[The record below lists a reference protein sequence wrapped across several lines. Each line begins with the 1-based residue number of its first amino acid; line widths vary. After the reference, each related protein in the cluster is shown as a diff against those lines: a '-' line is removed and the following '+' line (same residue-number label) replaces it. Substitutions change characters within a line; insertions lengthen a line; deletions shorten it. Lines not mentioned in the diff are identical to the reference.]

1 MRAFSPVHGRSKRA
15 RYDEPDTGPRAST
28 SRIAEAD
35 DRERQLYASS
45 DDDAAAI
52 GQAEDRTDD
61 ATAHKDDDEAEVFK
75 INEVAKKP
83 SKTGFAPTHGEL
95 LLLLW

>member
-52 GQAEDRTDD
+52 GQAESSGHD
-61 ATAHKDDDEAEVFK
+61 ATQQKDDDEAEVFK
-75 INEVAKKP
+75 ANDVAKKP